1 MAVTWARRDFRPT
14 KLSLSQL
21 RFKSSAMEENELLAV
36 RRQKLQQLIEKNWS
50 PFGGRF
56 DVSGTIEEIR
66 QGFVE
71 GTKVALAGRIT
82 AHRNMGKS
90 QFVDLSDLT
99 GRMQVYLNL
108 KELPPEQ
115 AELFGLVDIGDF
127 LGVTG
132 ETFVTKTG
140 EPTVRAESFRLLS
153 KTLRPLPTN
162 GMASPTS
169 RSDTANVILI

>member
-1 MAVTWARRDFRPT
+1 MAVPWVRRDFRPT
-14 KLSLSQL
+14 KLSVLQL

-71 GTKVALAGRIT
+71 GRKVALAGRIT

-99 GRMQVYLNL
+99 GR
-108 KELPPEQ
+108 
-115 AELFGLVDIGDF
+115 
-127 LGVTG
+127 
-132 ETFVTKTG
+132 
-140 EPTVRAESFRLLS
+140 
-153 KTLRPLPTN
+153 
-162 GMASPTS
+162 
-169 RSDTANVILI
+169 